1 MVEVEVDVNA
11 DVDVD
16 IYWYTY
22 LYICKHTSSH
32 ILWDLTD
39 KLSGND
45 NVNDDI
51 KLMKNK
57 R

>member
-16 IYWYTY
+16 VYWYRY
-22 LYICKHTSSH
+22 LYICKNTSSH

-39 KLSGND
+39 KLSSND

-51 KLMKNK
+51 KQMKNK